1 MSQPPRK
8 KARRVHDSIQR
19 AEYSVTRHARVGTRV
34 VERDIG
40 RTAGIAPV
48 GPHVPRSNV
57 EGAAGPSWDHSD
69 DVPDPAGMSDDRFE
83 FIPTLDEIRSRWGK
97 VCVKTC
103 LMSSAHGFKNQ
114 NSFLQEFLAR
124 RAMYL
129 DRILDAE
136 GLPMDVECS
145 VCHGPGIWWCK
156 DCLGQPLYCRGH
168 CREVHQKHPF
178 HRIQRWTGRYFA
190 ERSMWEVGVH
200 LFLGHNGNCCPK
212 VNVQKLAADELD
224 LDQLDENAAAAE
236 DHPQAEHIPYLPRV
250 AEQQPWLHEDNMD
263 GEEDNLMWEDISDSS
278 APFGRAPPKTDEQ
291 DNHFLLIVD
300 ASQLLSLP
308 VVYCACEVISDADM
322 QFLDLQFFPASFKE
336 IKTVFTFRC
345 LDDFRLSNLECK
357 TSAYQYF
364 QRLRR
369 LTNPAFPNSAPNRY
383 AELRRVSRQWRNLKL
398 RKWFG
403 FGHRTETP
411 SRGQMALFCA
421 ACPQTAVNLPSDW
434 QEKYTE

>member
-8 KARRVHDSIQR
+8 KAKRVRETIQR
-19 AEYSVTRHARVGTRV
+19 AEYNVSRHARVGAQV
-34 VERDIG
+34 VQRDIG
-40 RTAGIAPV
+40 RTAGIAPLASLA
-48 GPHVPRSNV
+48 PRTNI
-57 EGAAGPSWDHSD
+57 EGGADASRDNGDNL
-69 DVPDPAGMSDDRFE
+69 PDQAGMYDDRYE

-97 VCVKTC
+97 VCLKFC
-103 LMSSAHGFKNQ
+103 LMSSAYCFKNQ

-129 DRILDAE
+129 NRILDAE
-136 GLPMDVECS
+136 GLPTDIECS
-145 VCHGPGIWWCK
+145 FCHGPGIWRCK
-156 DCLGQPLYCRGH
+156 DCLGQPLYCRCH

-190 ERSMWEVGVH
+190 ERSMWEVGIR
-200 LFLGHNGNCCPK
+200 LFLGHNGNCCP
-212 VNVQKLAADELD
+212 NLNLQSLAADELR
-224 LDQLDENAAAAE
+224 LDQLDVNSAAGE
-236 DHPQAEHIPYLPRV
+236 DHLPAEHIPYLPR
-250 AEQQPWLHEDNMD
+250 AAGQSAWLHEDNIE
-263 GEEDNLMWEDISDSS
+263 GEEDNIMWENIPDSS
-278 APFGRAPPKTDEQ
+278 APFGRSPPKTDEQ

-308 VVYCACEVISDADM
+308 VVYCACEATSDPDM

-369 LTNPAFPNSAPNRY
+369 LTNPAFPNSVPNRY

-403 FGHRTETP
+403 FSHRMETP
-411 SRGQMALFCA
+411 GRGQMALFCA
-421 ACPQTAVNLPSDW
+421 ACPQTGVNLPANW
-434 QEKYTE
+434 QEKYSE